1 MGLCA
6 HAQRFSDGSFYDID
20 LPSVS
25 DSCKEALNSTIACD
39 RLLAGALNSGTSP
52 SLESLDSICSA
63 DCVDSLTEYREQVAG
78 ACTAKADVLV
88 VGNIAYNATYTA
100 EELLYKYHAT
110 CDTEAE
116 TNDYCFPILASIN
129 DTLTPAQ
136 ECSDCLL
143 GRYQID
149 LSSHFGYSDRLAKQF
164 SSLTFSCSET
174 GYSYTSPTP
183 IALNGTDTPTP
194 TPVSCSD
201 NAKYTIKDGDD
212 CSSISLS
219 QNVST
224 FALLHLNELQAYCK
238 NFPEPGT
245 SLCLPKQCQTYTL
258 KDDDTC
264 EGIVAS
270 QPGDISVTQLR
281 SWNPNINKGCGN
293 LFQWTGFQ
301 ICVSPPGGELD
312 PAITPTPTP
321 SDKCEGLFQPTTCYT
336 SPPTDIVWPD
346 DPGVIPLPLAQGT
359 WSNCTVYTT
368 YLNSTDPEYDN
379 ACRSVSHFY
388 GASVADLQRWNPSLD
403 TEGACQIQ
411 PAYRYCAV
419 NERSPQPTSTTGS
432 PDPTSTSTTSSTSAT
447 STTSITTST
456 STTPDPTPSP
466 VQEGIAENC
475 TEFYEVQVDD
485 GCWDLA
491 DAHGIALEDFY
502 KWNPAVKN
510 DCSMLLY
517 GFWVC
522 VGVDE

>member
-1 MGLCA
+1 
-6 HAQRFSDGSFYDID
+6 
-20 LPSVS
+20 
-25 DSCKEALNSTIACD
+25 
-39 RLLAGALNSGTSP
+39 
-52 SLESLDSICSA
+52 
-63 DCVDSLTEYREQVAG
+63 
-78 ACTAKADVLV
+78 
-88 VGNIAYNATYTA
+88 
-100 EELLYKYHAT
+100 
-110 CDTEAE
+110 
-116 TNDYCFPILASIN
+116 
-129 DTLTPAQ
+129 
-136 ECSDCLL
+136 
-143 GRYQID
+143 
-149 LSSHFGYSDRLAKQF
+149 
-164 SSLTFSCSET
+164 
-174 GYSYTSPTP
+174 
-183 IALNGTDTPTP
+183 
-194 TPVSCSD
+194 VSCSD

-258 KDDDTC
+258 NDDDTC

-301 ICVSPPGGELD
+301 ICVRFVNSLQTMILSLTALSSPPGGELD

-368 YLNSTDPEYDN
+368 YLNSTEPEYDN

-388 GASVADLQRWNPSLD
+388 GVSVADLQRWNPSLD

-419 NERSPQPTSTTGS
+419 NGVYSNCSSLYISP
-432 PDPTSTSTTSSTSAT
+432 
-447 STTSITTST
+447 
-456 STTPDPTPSP
+456 
-466 VQEGIAENC
+466 
-475 TEFYEVQVDD
+475 
-485 GCWDLA
+485 
-491 DAHGIALEDFY
+491 
-502 KWNPAVKN
+502 K
-510 DCSMLLY
+510 LL
-517 GFWVC
+517 
-522 VGVDE
+522 